1 MLTRPLGQ
9 TGHDIAPFTLG
20 TMTFGG
26 QLDEAGARSIV
37 DLCLERG
44 LDFFDTA
51 NVYTTGRSESILGR
65 ILKGRRDRVLI
76 ASKVGVKGTV
86 VAGASEDPLDQGLSP
101 AAIRKHID
109 LTLQRLQTDFVD
121 LYYLHQP
128 DYNTTLE
135 DSLATMHEL
144 VVAGKVR
151 FVAVSNYASWQVAHM
166 LRLAEKHNWQPIVAV
181 QPMYNLL
188 ARRIEQELVPC
199 CREFNLAMLP
209 YNPLAGGLLS
219 GKHHIENLPKDGSRF
234 DRMAFYRDRYWH
246 RENFAAVEKLRKVA
260 DDADRTLVELSLAWT
275 IQQPGIT
282 SAILGVTRLEH
293 LQSALAVLDQ
303 PPLTPETLAACDEIY
318 APLRGIAPTY
328 NR

>member
-1 MLTRPLGQ
+1 MHTRPLGT
-9 TGHDIAPFTLG
+9 TGHNIAPFTLG

-65 ILKGRRDRVLI
+65 ILKGRRDRVLL
-76 ASKVGVKGTV
+76 ASKVGVK
-86 VAGASEDPLDQGLSP
+86 AGEEPLDQGLSP

-109 LTLQRLQTDFVD
+109 ASLQRLQTDYVD

-128 DYNTTLE
+128 DYNTPLE

-151 FVAVSNYASWQVAHM
+151 FVAVSNYASWQVCHM
-166 LRLAEKHNWQPIVAV
+166 LRLAEKHHWQPIVAV

-188 ARRIEQELVPC
+188 ARRIEQELIPC
-199 CREFNLAMLP
+199 CREFNLGMLP

-219 GKHHIENLPKDGSRF
+219 GKHQITAIPTDGSRF

-246 RENFAAVEKLRKVA
+246 PENFAAVEKLKKIAEGVN
-260 DDADRTLVELSLAWT
+260 RTLVELALSWA

-303 PPLTPETLAACDEIY
+303 PPLTPETLSACNEIY
-318 APLRGIAPTY
+318 APLNGIAPIY

>member
-1 MLTRPLGQ
+1 MSPRPLGT
-9 TGHDIAPFTLG
+9 TGHNIAPFTLG

-76 ASKVGVKGTV
+76 ASKVGVK
-86 VAGASEDPLDQGLSP
+86 AGDRSLDQGLSP
-101 AAIRKHID
+101 AAIRHHID
-109 LTLQRLQTDFVD
+109 ATLQRLQTDFLD

-128 DYNTTLE
+128 DYSTPLE

-166 LRLAEKHNWQPIVAV
+166 LKLAEKNNWQPIVAV

-188 ARRIEQELVPC
+188 ARRIEQELIPC
-199 CREFNLAMLP
+199 CREFNLALLP

-219 GKHHIENLPKDGSRF
+219 GKHQIEAVPTDGSRF

-246 RENFAAVEKLRKVA
+246 PENFAAVEKLKRIAA
-260 DDADRTLVELSLAWT
+260 DAGRSLVELALAWT

-303 PPLTPETLAACDEIY
+303 PPLTPETLAACDEVY
-318 APLRGIAPTY
+318 LPLRGIAPIY